1 MNTDNNNNH
10 NRDARSSS
18 PLWGRLGGGLLVIA
32 VLLIGALAFLGI
44 RLSQANKANEEMVQ
58 LFELEKAEME
68 DEYSTFATQYDEMQI
83 LISND
88 SLVAQLERE
97 KLRTQQLLEE
107 LRATKASNAVEIARL
122 KKELKT
128 VRTVMRSY
136 VIQIDSL
143 NQANEKLSKENKR
156 VRNQYAEVTKKVETL
171 QEEAKNLS
179 DKVTLAAQLDATG
192 IAIHPRNK
200 KGKDTHSV
208 KSVVKFAIDFTIVKN
223 ITATTGERTI
233 YVRIAKPDGTVLTKN
248 ANHTFKYESTQ
259 LEYSI
264 KKLIEY
270 TGEEQNVT
278 VYWDVEEFLNPGE
291 YTVYLFSDGVMIGE
305 KGFTLE

>member
-1 MNTDNNNNH
+1 MNKKILIPII
-10 NRDARSSS
+10 A
-18 PLWGRLGGGLLVIA
+18 GA

-44 RLSQANKANEEMVQ
+44 RLSQANKANEEMLQ
-58 LFELEKAEME
+58 LFELEKEEME
-68 DEYSTFATQYDEMQI
+68 NEYSTFATQYDEMQI

-107 LRATKASNAVEIARL
+107 LRATKASNAAEITRL

-136 VIQIDSL
+136 IVQIDSL
-143 NQANEKLSKENKR
+143 NQVNTKLAKENKR
-156 VRNQYAEVTKKVETL
+156 VRTQYAEVTKQVEVL

-200 KGKDTHSV
+200 KGKATSNV
-208 KSVVKFAIDFTIVKN
+208 KNVVKFAIDFTIVKN
-223 ITATTGERTI
+223 ITAATGERTI
-233 YVRIAKPDGTVLTKN
+233 YVRIAKPDGSVLTKD
-248 ANHTFKYESTQ
+248 ASRTFKYENTQ

-270 TGEEQNVT
+270 TGEEQSVT

-305 KGFTLE
+305 KSFVME

>member
-1 MNTDNNNNH
+1 MNKKILIPII
-10 NRDARSSS
+10 A
-18 PLWGRLGGGLLVIA
+18 IA

-58 LFELEKAEME
+58 LFELEKEEME
-68 DEYSTFATQYDEMQI
+68 NEYSSFATQYDEMQI

-107 LRATKASNAVEIARL
+107 LRATKASNAAEITRL

-128 VRTVMRSY
+128 VRAVMRSY
-136 VIQIDSL
+136 VVQIDSL
-143 NQANEKLSKENKR
+143 NQVNEKLARENKR
-156 VRNQYAEVTKKVETL
+156 VRTQYAEVTKQVEVL

-179 DKVTLAAQLDATG
+179 DKVTLASQLDATN
-192 IAIHPRNK
+192 IRIHPRNK
-200 KGKDTHSV
+200 KGKETSNV
-208 KSVVKFAIDFTIVKN
+208 KNVVKFAIDFTIVKN
-223 ITATTGERTI
+223 ITAPTGERTI
-233 YVRIAKPDGTVLTKN
+233 YVRIAKPDGSVLTKN
-248 ANHTFKYESTQ
+248 ASQTFAYENTK

-270 TGEEQNVT
+270 TGEEQGVT
-278 VYWDVEEFLNPGE
+278 VYWDVEEFLNPGG

>member
-1 MNTDNNNNH
+1 MPMNKKTL
-10 NRDARSSS
+10 AIIISS
-18 PLWGRLGGGLLVIA
+18 A

-44 RLSQANKANEEMVQ
+44 RLGQANKANEEMVQ

-107 LRATKASNAVEIARL
+107 LRATKASNAAEITRL

-136 VIQIDSL
+136 VVQIDSL
-143 NQANEKLSKENKR
+143 NQVNEKLSKENKR

-200 KGKDTHSV
+200 KGKETSSV
-208 KSVVKFAIDFTIVKN
+208 KSIVKFAIDFTIVKN
-223 ITATTGERTI
+223 ITAPTGERTI
-233 YVRIAKPDGTVLTKN
+233 YVRIAKPDGMVLTKD
-248 ANHTFKYESTQ
+248 ASRTFKYENTK

-270 TGEEQNVT
+270 TGEEQSVT
-278 VYWDVEEFLNPGE
+278 VYWDVEEFLNPGV

-305 KGFTLE
+305 KSFTLE

>member
-1 MNTDNNNNH
+1 MDKKVLI
-10 NRDARSSS
+10 
-18 PLWGRLGGGLLVIA
+18 PIIVGA

-44 RLSQANKANEEMVQ
+44 RLGQANKANEEMMQ
-58 LFELEKAEME
+58 LFEIEKAEME

-107 LRATKASNAVEIARL
+107 LRATKASNAAEITRL

-136 VIQIDSL
+136 VVQIDSL
-143 NQANEKLSKENKR
+143 NQANEKLAKENKR
-156 VRNQYAEVTKKVETL
+156 VRTQYAEVTKKVESL

-179 DKVTLAAQLDATG
+179 DKVTLAAQLDATNIG
-192 IAIHPRNK
+192 IQPRNK
-200 KGKDTHSV
+200 KGKVTASV
-208 KSVVKFAIDFTIVKN
+208 KNVIKFAIDFTIVKN
-223 ITATTGERTI
+223 ITAPTGERAI
-233 YVRIAKPDGTVLTKN
+233 YVRIVKPDGSVLTKD
-248 ANHTFKYESTQ
+248 ASRTFAYENTR

-291 YTVYLFSDGVMIGE
+291 YTVYIFSDGVMIGE
-305 KGFTLE
+305 KGFSLE

>member
-1 MNTDNNNNH
+1 MNTDNNS
-10 NRDARSSS
+10 NRDARKSS
-18 PLWGRLGGGLLVIA
+18 LQGGFRWVLLVVA

-44 RLSQANKANEEMVQ
+44 RLSQANKANEEMLQ
-58 LFELEKAEME
+58 LFELEKEEME
-68 DEYSTFATQYDEMQI
+68 NEYSTFATQYDEMQI

-107 LRATKASNAVEIARL
+107 LRATKASNAAEITRL

-136 VIQIDSL
+136 IVQIDSL
-143 NQANEKLSKENKR
+143 NQVNTKLAKENKR
-156 VRNQYAEVTKKVETL
+156 VRTQYAEVTKQVEVL

-200 KGKDTHSV
+200 KGKATSNV
-208 KSVVKFAIDFTIVKN
+208 KNVVKFAIDFTIVKN
-223 ITATTGERTI
+223 ITAATGERTI
-233 YVRIAKPDGTVLTKN
+233 YVRIAKPDGSVLTKD
-248 ANHTFKYESTQ
+248 ASRTFKYENTQ

-270 TGEEQNVT
+270 TGEEQSVT

-305 KGFTLE
+305 KSFTLE

>member
-1 MNTDNNNNH
+1 MNKKILIPII
-10 NRDARSSS
+10 A
-18 PLWGRLGGGLLVIA
+18 IA

-58 LFELEKAEME
+58 LFELEKEEME
-68 DEYSTFATQYDEMQI
+68 NEYSSFATQYDEMQI

-107 LRATKASNAVEIARL
+107 LRATKASNAAEITRL

-136 VIQIDSL
+136 VVQIDSL
-143 NQANEKLSKENKR
+143 NQVNEKLARENKR
-156 VRNQYAEVTKKVETL
+156 VRTQYAEVTKQVEVL

-179 DKVTLAAQLDATG
+179 DKVTLASQLDATN
-192 IAIHPRNK
+192 IRIHPRNK
-200 KGKDTHSV
+200 KGKETSNV
-208 KSVVKFAIDFTIVKN
+208 KNVVKFAIDFTIVKN
-223 ITATTGERTI
+223 ITAPTGERTI
-233 YVRIAKPDGTVLTKN
+233 YVRIAKPDGSVLTKN
-248 ANHTFKYESTQ
+248 ASQTFAYENTK

-270 TGEEQNVT
+270 TGEEQSVT

>member
-1 MNTDNNNNH
+1 MNKKVLIPIV
-10 NRDARSSS
+10 A
-18 PLWGRLGGGLLVIA
+18 GA

-44 RLSQANKANEEMVQ
+44 RLGQANKANEEMVQ
-58 LFELEKAEME
+58 LFELEKEEME
-68 DEYSTFATQYDEMQI
+68 NEYSTFATQYDEMQI

-107 LRATKASNAVEIARL
+107 LRATKASNAAEITRL

-136 VIQIDSL
+136 VVQIDSL
-143 NQANEKLSKENKR
+143 NQVNEKLTKENKR

-179 DKVTLAAQLDATG
+179 DKVTLAAQLDATN
-192 IAIHPRNK
+192 IRIHPRNK
-200 KGKDTHSV
+200 KGKETTSV

-223 ITATTGERTI
+223 ITASTGERTI
-233 YVRIAKPDGTVLTKN
+233 YVRIAKPDGSVLTKD
-248 ANHTFKYESTQ
+248 ASRTFEYENTK

-264 KKLIEY
+264 KKNFEY
-270 TGEEQNVT
+270 TGEEYSTT

-291 YTVYLFSDGVMIGE
+291 YTIYLFADGTMIGE
-305 KGFTLE
+305 KSFVME

>member
-1 MNTDNNNNH
+1 MNKKILIPII
-10 NRDARSSS
+10 A
-18 PLWGRLGGGLLVIA
+18 GA
-32 VLLIGALAFLGI
+32 VLLIGALAFLGF

-58 LFELEKAEME
+58 LFELEKEEME
-68 DEYSTFATQYDEMQI
+68 NEYSTFATQYDEMQI

-107 LRATKASNAVEIARL
+107 LRATKASNTAEIARL

-128 VRTVMRSY
+128 VRAVMRSY
-136 VIQIDSL
+136 VMQIDSL
-143 NQANEKLSKENKR
+143 NQANEKLTKENKR
-156 VRNQYAEVTKKVETL
+156 VRNQYKEATKKVEVL

-179 DKVTLAAQLDATG
+179 DKVTLASQLDATN
-192 IAIHPRNK
+192 IRIEPRNK
-200 KGKDTHSV
+200 RGKATNST
-208 KSVVKFAIDFTIVKN
+208 KAIIKFVIDFTIVKN
-223 ITATTGERTI
+223 ITAPTGERTL
-233 YVRIAKPDGTVLTKN
+233 YVRIAKPDGSVLTKS
-248 ANHTFKYESTQ
+248 ASHTFAYENTK

-270 TGEEQNVT
+270 TGEEQGVT

-305 KGFTLE
+305 KSFTLE

>member
-1 MNTDNNNNH
+1 MNKKILIPII
-10 NRDARSSS
+10 A
-18 PLWGRLGGGLLVIA
+18 IA

-58 LFELEKAEME
+58 LFELEKEEME
-68 DEYSTFATQYDEMQI
+68 NEYSSFATQYDEMQI

-107 LRATKASNAVEIARL
+107 LRATKASNAAEITRL

-128 VRTVMRSY
+128 VRAVMRSY
-136 VIQIDSL
+136 VVQIDSL
-143 NQANEKLSKENKR
+143 NQVNEKLARENKR
-156 VRNQYAEVTKKVETL
+156 VRNQYAEVTKQVEVL

-179 DKVTLAAQLDATG
+179 DKVTLASQLDATN
-192 IAIHPRNK
+192 IRIHPRNK
-200 KGKDTHSV
+200 KGKETSNV
-208 KSVVKFAIDFTIVKN
+208 KNVVKFAIDFTIVKN
-223 ITATTGERTI
+223 ITAPTGERTI
-233 YVRIAKPDGTVLTKN
+233 YVRIAKPDGSVLTKN
-248 ANHTFKYESTQ
+248 ASQTFAYENTK

-270 TGEEQNVT
+270 TGEEQGVT

>member
-1 MNTDNNNNH
+1 MNKKVLI
-10 NRDARSSS
+10 
-18 PLWGRLGGGLLVIA
+18 PIIA
-32 VLLIGALAFLGI
+32 GTVLLIGALAFLGI

-58 LFELEKAEME
+58 LFELEKEEME
-68 DEYSTFATQYDEMQI
+68 NEYSTFATQYDEMQV
-83 LISND
+83 LVSND

-107 LRATKASNAVEIARL
+107 LRATKANNAAEITRL

-128 VRTVMRSY
+128 VRAVMRSY
-136 VIQIDSL
+136 VVQIDSL
-143 NQANEKLSKENKR
+143 NQVNAKLAKENNR
-156 VRNQYAEVTKKVETL
+156 VRTQYAEATKKVETL

-179 DKVTLAAQLDATG
+179 DKVTLAAQLDASN
-192 IAIHPRNK
+192 IRVEPRNK
-200 KGKDTHSV
+200 KGKATTSV
-208 KSVVKFAIDFTIVKN
+208 KSVIKFVIDFTIVKN
-223 ITATTGERTI
+223 ITAATGERAI
-233 YVRIAKPDGTVLTKN
+233 YVRVAKPDGTVLTKN
-248 ANHTFKYESTQ
+248 ANHTFKYENTQ

-305 KGFTLE
+305 KNFVME

>member
-1 MNTDNNNNH
+1 MNKKVLSIIIIVGI
-10 NRDARSSS
+10 A
-18 PLWGRLGGGLLVIA
+18 LV
-32 VLLIGALAFLGI
+32 VALTFLGI

-58 LFELEKAEME
+58 LFELEKQEME

-83 LISND
+83 LLTND

-107 LRATKASNAVEIARL
+107 LRATKASNAAEITRL

-128 VRTVMRSY
+128 VRAVMRSY
-136 VIQIDSL
+136 VMQIDSL

-156 VRNQYAEVTKKVETL
+156 VRTQYVEATKKVEVL

-179 DKVTLAAQLDATG
+179 DKVTLASQLDATG

-200 KGKDTHSV
+200 RGKETNSV
-208 KSVVKFAIDFTIVKN
+208 KNIVKFAIDFTIVKN
-223 ITATTGERTI
+223 ITAPTGERTI
-233 YVRIAKPDGTVLTKN
+233 YVRITKPDGSVLTKN
-248 ANHTFKYESTQ
+248 SGSTFAYENTK

-270 TGEEQNVT
+270 TGEEQSVT

-305 KGFTLE
+305 RSFTLE

>member
-1 MNTDNNNNH
+1 MNKKILIPII
-10 NRDARSSS
+10 A
-18 PLWGRLGGGLLVIA
+18 IA

-58 LFELEKAEME
+58 LFELEKEEME
-68 DEYSTFATQYDEMQI
+68 NEYSSFATQYDEMQI

-107 LRATKASNAVEIARL
+107 LRATKASNAAEITRL

-128 VRTVMRSY
+128 VRAVMRSY
-136 VIQIDSL
+136 VVQIDSL
-143 NQANEKLSKENKR
+143 NQVNEKLARENKR
-156 VRNQYAEVTKKVETL
+156 VRTQYAEVTKQVEVL

-179 DKVTLAAQLDATG
+179 DKVTLASQLDATN
-192 IAIHPRNK
+192 IRIHPRNK
-200 KGKDTHSV
+200 KGKETSNV
-208 KSVVKFAIDFTIVKN
+208 KNVVKFAIDFTIVKN
-223 ITATTGERTI
+223 ITAPTGERTI
-233 YVRIAKPDGTVLTKN
+233 YVRIAKPDGSVLTKN
-248 ANHTFKYESTQ
+248 ASQTFAYENTK

-270 TGEEQNVT
+270 TGEEQGVT

-305 KGFTLE
+305 KGFMLE

>member
-1 MNTDNNNNH
+1 MNKKILIPII
-10 NRDARSSS
+10 S
-18 PLWGRLGGGLLVIA
+18 GA

-44 RLSQANKANEEMVQ
+44 RLSQANKANEEMLQ
-58 LFELEKAEME
+58 LFELEKEEME
-68 DEYSTFATQYDEMQI
+68 NEYSTFATQYDEMQI

-107 LRATKASNAVEIARL
+107 LRATKASNAAEITRL

-136 VIQIDSL
+136 IVQIDSL
-143 NQANEKLSKENKR
+143 NQVNTKLAKENKR
-156 VRNQYAEVTKKVETL
+156 VRTQYAEATKKVESL

-200 KGKDTHSV
+200 KGKATSNV
-208 KSVVKFAIDFTIVKN
+208 KNVVKFAIDFTIVKN
-223 ITATTGERTI
+223 ITAATGERTI
-233 YVRIAKPDGTVLTKN
+233 YVRIAKPDGSVLTKD
-248 ANHTFKYESTQ
+248 ASRTFKYENTQ

-270 TGEEQNVT
+270 TGEEQSVT

-305 KGFTLE
+305 KSFSLE

>member
-1 MNTDNNNNH
+1 MNKKTIIII
-10 NRDARSSS
+10 SI
-18 PLWGRLGGGLLVIA
+18 IA

-58 LFELEKAEME
+58 LFELEKEEME
-68 DEYSTFATQYDEMQI
+68 NEYSTFATQYDEMQI

-107 LRATKASNAVEIARL
+107 LRATKASNAAEITRL

-128 VRTVMRSY
+128 VRAVMRSY
-136 VIQIDSL
+136 VVQIDSL
-143 NQANEKLSKENKR
+143 NQVNAKLTKENKR
-156 VRNQYAEVTKKVETL
+156 VRTQYAEATKKVEVL

-179 DKVTLAAQLDATG
+179 DKVTLASQLDATG

-200 KGKDTHSV
+200 KGKETHSV
-208 KSVVKFAIDFTIVKN
+208 KNIIKFAIDFTIVKN
-223 ITATTGERTI
+223 ITAPTGERTI

-248 ANHTFKYESTQ
+248 ASHTFKYENTT

-270 TGEEQNVT
+270 TGEEQSVT
-278 VYWDVEEFLNPGE
+278 VYWDVEEYLNPGD

-305 KGFTLE
+305 KSFTWE

>member
-1 MNTDNNNNH
+1 MNNKKILIPII
-10 NRDARSSS
+10 A
-18 PLWGRLGGGLLVIA
+18 IA

-44 RLSQANKANEEMVQ
+44 RLNQANKANEEMVQ
-58 LFELEKAEME
+58 LFELEKEEME
-68 DEYSTFATQYDEMQI
+68 NEYSTFATQYDEMQI

-107 LRATKASNAVEIARL
+107 LRATKASNAAEISRL

-128 VRTVMRSY
+128 VRAVMRSY
-136 VIQIDSL
+136 VVQIDSL
-143 NQANEKLSKENKR
+143 NQINEKLSKENKR
-156 VRNQYAEVTKKVETL
+156 VRTQYAEATKKVEVL

-179 DKVTLAAQLDATG
+179 DKVTLAAQLDASN
-192 IAIHPRNK
+192 IRIEPRNK
-200 KGKDTHSV
+200 KGKATSSV
-208 KSVVKFAIDFTIVKN
+208 KSVIKFVIDFTVVKN
-223 ITATTGERTI
+223 ITAPTGERTI
-233 YVRIAKPDGTVLTKN
+233 YVRIAQPDGSILTKD
-248 ANHTFKYESTQ
+248 ASRTFKYENTK

-270 TGEEQNVT
+270 TGEEHNVT

-305 KGFTLE
+305 KSFIME

>member
-1 MNTDNNNNH
+1 MNKKILSIIIIV
-10 NRDARSSS
+10 AMV
-18 PLWGRLGGGLLVIA
+18 LV
-32 VLLIGALAFLGI
+32 GALTFLGI

-58 LFELEKAEME
+58 LFELEKQEME

-107 LRATKASNAVEIARL
+107 LRATKANNAAEITRL

-128 VRTVMRSY
+128 VRAVMRSY
-136 VIQIDSL
+136 VVQIDSL
-143 NQANEKLSKENKR
+143 NQINEKLSRENKR
-156 VRNQYAEVTKKVETL
+156 VRTQYAEVTKKVETL
-171 QEEAKNLS
+171 QEEAKHLS
-179 DKVTLAAQLDATG
+179 NKVTLAAQLDATD

-200 KGKDTHSV
+200 RGKGTNSV
-208 KSVVKFAIDFTIVKN
+208 KNVVKFAINFTIVKN
-223 ITATTGERTI
+223 ITAPTGEHTI
-233 YVRIAKPDGTVLTKN
+233 YVRIIKPDGTVLTKN
-248 ANHTFKYESTQ
+248 SAHTFAYENTQ

-270 TGEEQNVT
+270 TGEEQTVT
-278 VYWDVEEFLNPGE
+278 VYWDVEEFLSAGE
-291 YTVYLFSDGVMIGE
+291 YTVNIFSDGVMIGE
-305 KGFTLE
+305 KSFVLE

>member
-1 MNTDNNNNH
+1 MNKKTIIII
-10 NRDARSSS
+10 SI
-18 PLWGRLGGGLLVIA
+18 IA

-58 LFELEKAEME
+58 LFELEKEEME
-68 DEYSTFATQYDEMQI
+68 NEYSTFATQYDEMQI

-107 LRATKASNAVEIARL
+107 LRATKASNAAEITRL

-128 VRTVMRSY
+128 VRAVMRSY
-136 VIQIDSL
+136 VVQIDSL
-143 NQANEKLSKENKR
+143 NQVNEKLTKENKR
-156 VRNQYAEVTKKVETL
+156 VRNQYAEATKQVETL

-179 DKVTLAAQLDATG
+179 DKVTLAAQLDATN
-192 IAIHPRNK
+192 IRIHPRNK
-200 KGKDTHSV
+200 KGKETTSV

-223 ITATTGERTI
+223 ITAPTGERII
-233 YVRIAKPDGTVLTKN
+233 YVRIAKPDGSVLTKD
-248 ANHTFKYESTQ
+248 ASRTFKYENTK

-264 KKLIEY
+264 KKIIEY
-270 TGEEQNVT
+270 TGEEQSVT

-305 KGFTLE
+305 KNFVME

>member
-1 MNTDNNNNH
+1 MNKKI
-10 NRDARSSS
+10 
-18 PLWGRLGGGLLVIA
+18 LLLIIIVAGA
-32 VLLIGALAFLGI
+32 VLVSALAFLGI

-107 LRATKASNAVEIARL
+107 LRATKASNAAEIARL

-143 NQANEKLSKENKR
+143 NQANAKLEKENKR
-156 VRNQYAEVTKKVETL
+156 VRNQYQAATKQVEVL

-200 KGKDTHSV
+200 RGKETASV
-208 KSVVKFAIDFTIVKN
+208 KNVVKFAIDFTIVKN
-223 ITATTGERTI
+223 ITAPTGERTI
-233 YVRIAKPDGTVLTKN
+233 YVRIVKPDGTVLTKN
-248 ANHTFKYESTQ
+248 ASHTFPYENTK

-270 TGEEQNVT
+270 TGEEQSVT
-278 VYWDVEEFLNPGE
+278 VYWDVEEFLNAGE

-305 KGFTLE
+305 QSFTLE

>member
-1 MNTDNNNNH
+1 MNKKNLIPII
-10 NRDARSSS
+10 A
-18 PLWGRLGGGLLVIA
+18 VA
-32 VLLIGALAFLGI
+32 VLLIGALVYLGV
-44 RLSQANKANEEMVQ
+44 RLSQATQANEEMVQ
-58 LFELEKAEME
+58 LFELEKVEME
-68 DEYSTFATQYDEMQI
+68 NEYSTFATQYDEMQI

-107 LRATKASNAVEIARL
+107 LRATKASNAAEIARL

-128 VRTVMRSY
+128 VRAVMRSY
-136 VIQIDSL
+136 VMQIDSL
-143 NQANEKLSKENKR
+143 NQANAKLAKENKR
-156 VRNQYAEVTKKVETL
+156 VRTQYAEATKRVEVL

-179 DKVTLAAQLDATG
+179 DKVTLAAQLDATN
-192 IAIHPRNK
+192 IRIEPRNK
-200 KGKDTHSV
+200 RGKETNSV
-208 KSVVKFAIDFTIVKN
+208 KSVIKFAIDFTIVKN
-223 ITATTGERTI
+223 ITAPTGERTI
-233 YVRIAKPDGTVLTKN
+233 YVRIAKPDGTVLTKS
-248 ANHTFKYESTQ
+248 ASHTFSYENTK

-264 KKLIEY
+264 KKIIEY

-305 KGFTLE
+305 RCFVLE

>member
-1 MNTDNNNNH
+1 MNKKILIPII
-10 NRDARSSS
+10 A
-18 PLWGRLGGGLLVIA
+18 GA

-58 LFELEKAEME
+58 LFELEKEEME
-68 DEYSTFATQYDEMQI
+68 NEYSTFATQYDEMQI

-107 LRATKASNAVEIARL
+107 LRATKASNAAEITRL

-128 VRTVMRSY
+128 VRAVMRSY
-136 VIQIDSL
+136 VVQIDSL
-143 NQANEKLSKENKR
+143 NQVNEKLSKENKR
-156 VRNQYAEVTKKVETL
+156 VRNQYAEATKKVETL

-179 DKVTLAAQLDATG
+179 DRVTLAAQLDATN
-192 IAIHPRNK
+192 IRIEPRNK
-200 KGKDTHSV
+200 RGKETHSI
-208 KSVVKFAIDFTIVKN
+208 KSIIKFVIDFTIVKN
-223 ITATTGERTI
+223 ITASTGERTI

-248 ANHTFKYESTQ
+248 SGATFVYENTK

-305 KGFTLE
+305 KSFTLE

>member
-1 MNTDNNNNH
+1 MNKKVIIII
-10 NRDARSSS
+10 SI
-18 PLWGRLGGGLLVIA
+18 IA
-32 VLLIGALAFLGI
+32 VLLIGALAFLGV
-44 RLSQANKANEEMVQ
+44 RLSKANKANEEMVQ

-68 DEYSTFATQYDEMQI
+68 NEYSTFATQYDEMQI

-88 SLVAQLERE
+88 SLAAQLERE

-107 LRATKASNAVEIARL
+107 LRATKASNAAEIARL

-136 VIQIDSL
+136 VMQIDSL
-143 NQANEKLSKENKR
+143 NQANAKLAKENKR
-156 VRNQYAEVTKKVETL
+156 VRTQYAEATKRVEVL

-179 DKVTLAAQLDATG
+179 DKVTLAAQLDATN
-192 IAIHPRNK
+192 IRIEPRNK
-200 KGKDTHSV
+200 RGKATNSV
-208 KSVVKFAIDFTIVKN
+208 KSVIKFVIDFTIVKN
-223 ITATTGERTI
+223 ITAPTGERTI
-233 YVRIAKPDGTVLTKN
+233 YVRIAKPDGSVLTKN
-248 ANHTFKYESTQ
+248 ASHTFSYENTK

-264 KKLIEY
+264 KKVVEY

-278 VYWDVEEFLNPGE
+278 VYWDVEEFLGAGE

-305 KGFTLE
+305 RNFTME

>member
-1 MNTDNNNNH
+1 MNKKILIPII
-10 NRDARSSS
+10 A
-18 PLWGRLGGGLLVIA
+18 GA

-58 LFELEKAEME
+58 LFELEKEEME
-68 DEYSTFATQYDEMQI
+68 NEYSTFATQYDEMQI
-83 LISND
+83 LVSND

-107 LRATKASNAVEIARL
+107 LRATKASNAAEIARL

-128 VRTVMRSY
+128 VRAVMRSY
-136 VIQIDSL
+136 VVQIDSL
-143 NQANEKLSKENKR
+143 NQANAKLTKENKR
-156 VRNQYAEVTKKVETL
+156 VRTQYAEATKRVEVL

-179 DKVTLAAQLDATG
+179 DKVTLAAQLDATN
-192 IAIHPRNK
+192 IRIEPRNK
-200 KGKDTHSV
+200 RGKETNSV
-208 KSVVKFAIDFTIVKN
+208 KSVIKFVIDFTIVKN
-223 ITATTGERTI
+223 ITAPTGERTI
-233 YVRIAKPDGTVLTKN
+233 YVRIAKPDGSVLTKN
-248 ANHTFKYESTQ
+248 ASHTFKYENTK

-264 KKLIEY
+264 KKVIEY
-270 TGEEQNVT
+270 TGEEQAVT

-305 KGFTLE
+305 RSFTME

>member
-1 MNTDNNNNH
+1 MNKKILIPII
-10 NRDARSSS
+10 A
-18 PLWGRLGGGLLVIA
+18 GA

-58 LFELEKAEME
+58 LFELEKEEME
-68 DEYSTFATQYDEMQI
+68 NEYSTFATQYDEMQI
-83 LISND
+83 LVSND

-107 LRATKASNAVEIARL
+107 LRATKASNAAEITRL

-128 VRTVMRSY
+128 VRAVMRSY
-136 VIQIDSL
+136 VVQIDSL
-143 NQANEKLSKENKR
+143 NQVNEKLSKENKR
-156 VRNQYAEVTKKVETL
+156 VRNQYAEATKKVETL

-179 DKVTLAAQLDATG
+179 DRVTLAAQLDATN
-192 IAIHPRNK
+192 IRIEPRNK
-200 KGKDTHSV
+200 RGKETHSI
-208 KSVVKFAIDFTIVKN
+208 KSIIKFVIDFTIVKN
-223 ITATTGERTI
+223 ITASTGERTI

-248 ANHTFKYESTQ
+248 SGATFVYENTK

-264 KKLIEY
+264 KKFIEY

-305 KGFTLE
+305 KSFTLE

>member
-1 MNTDNNNNH
+1 MNKKH
-10 NRDARSSS
+10 LIIIVVA
-18 PLWGRLGGGLLVIA
+18 GVALVS
-32 VLLIGALAFLGI
+32 ALAFLGI
-44 RLSQANKANEEMVQ
+44 RLSQANKANEEMAQ

-68 DEYSTFATQYDEMQI
+68 DEYSTFAAQYDEMQI

-107 LRATKASNAVEIARL
+107 LRATKASNAAEITRL

-136 VIQIDSL
+136 VVQIDSL
-143 NQANEKLSKENKR
+143 NQVNEKLTKENKR
-156 VRNQYAEVTKKVETL
+156 VRNQYAEATKKVETL

-179 DKVTLAAQLDATG
+179 DKVTLAAQLDATN
-192 IAIHPRNK
+192 IRIEPRNK
-200 KGKDTHSV
+200 KGKATTSV
-208 KSVVKFAIDFTIVKN
+208 KNVIKFAISFTIVKN
-223 ITATTGERTI
+223 ITAPTGERTI
-233 YVRIAKPDGTVLTKN
+233 YVRITKPDGTVLTKD
-248 ANHTFKYESTQ
+248 ALSTFKYENTR

-264 KKLIEY
+264 KKNFEY
-270 TGEEQNVT
+270 TGEEYTTT

-291 YTVYLFSDGVMIGE
+291 YSVYLFSDGTMIGE
-305 KGFTLE
+305 KSFVME

>member
-1 MNTDNNNNH
+1 MNKKILIPII
-10 NRDARSSS
+10 A
-18 PLWGRLGGGLLVIA
+18 GA
-32 VLLIGALAFLGI
+32 VLLVGALVFLGV
-44 RLSQANKANEEMVQ
+44 RLSKANKANEEMVQ
-58 LFELEKAEME
+58 LFELEKEEME
-68 DEYSTFATQYDEMQI
+68 NEYSTFATQYDEMQI

-107 LRATKASNAVEIARL
+107 LRATKASNAAEIARL

-128 VRTVMRSY
+128 VRAVMRSY
-136 VIQIDSL
+136 VVQIDSL
-143 NQANEKLSKENKR
+143 NQANEKLTKENKR
-156 VRNQYAEVTKKVETL
+156 VRTQYAEATKKVETL

-179 DKVTLAAQLDATG
+179 DKVTLAAQLDATN
-192 IAIHPRNK
+192 IRIEPRNK
-200 KGKDTHSV
+200 RGKATNSI
-208 KSVVKFAIDFTIVKN
+208 KSVIKFAIDFTIVKN

-233 YVRIAKPDGTVLTKN
+233 YVRIAKPDGSVLTKD
-248 ANHTFKYESTQ
+248 ASRTFKYENTQ

-270 TGEEQNVT
+270 TGEEQSVT

-291 YTVYLFSDGVMIGE
+291 YTVYIFSDGVMIGE
-305 KGFTLE
+305 KSFALGA